1 MFSWYH
7 NFKLDRGEATI
18 LDAISFIY
26 FILFLFFGTKNN
38 KYAKQFLIHHFYFQ
52 HPSLWFLALHLQ
64 TVCSNVKSTNWLSLS
79 KVLHSVLKGKAIDD
93 SAGNTWSRST
103 SAFMKP
109 LSSAVSGGKLQFNL
123 IKEEKHQQKNNQSRK
138 FSWEYRGIFI
148 YLLVFKS
155 TAFYAVVVF
164 TLFSRL
170 SHVVTLCRHKHS
182 NV

>member
-1 MFSWYH
+1 MVFSWYH
-7 NFKLDRGEATI
+7 NFKLDGGGVATI

-26 FILFLFFGTKNN
+26 LYLFWNKKIN

-109 LSSAVSGGKLQFNL
+109 LSSAVSGEKLQFNL
-123 IKEEKHQQKNNQSRK
+123 IISRK
-138 FSWEYRGIFI
+138 IIKAGSFLENIEEYLFI
-148 YLLVFKS
+148 Y
-155 TAFYAVVVF
+155 
-164 TLFSRL
+164 
-170 SHVVTLCRHKHS
+170 
-182 NV
+182 

>member
-1 MFSWYH
+1 M
-7 NFKLDRGEATI
+7 
-18 LDAISFIY
+18 
-26 FILFLFFGTKNN
+26 
-38 KYAKQFLIHHFYFQ
+38 IHHFYFQ

-109 LSSAVSGGKLQFNL
+109 LSSAVSGEKLQFNL

-170 SHVVTLCRHKHS
+170 SHVVTLDTNTATCSTMSDGFLCFGDGVFRMENSIMTHCMLD
-182 NV
+182 

>member
-1 MFSWYH
+1 MIGGGLQFWMPYLL
-7 NFKLDRGEATI
+7 FI
-18 LDAISFIY
+18 FIY
-26 FILFLFFGTKNN
+26 FGTKRIN

-109 LSSAVSGGKLQFNL
+109 LSSAVSGEKLQFNL
-123 IKEEKHQQKNNQSRK
+123 IISRK
-138 FSWEYRGIFI
+138 IIKAGSFLENIEEYLFI
-148 YLLVFKS
+148 Y
-155 TAFYAVVVF
+155 
-164 TLFSRL
+164 
-170 SHVVTLCRHKHS
+170 
-182 NV
+182 